1 MLQTLAKP
9 LSLQEFLALPETEP
23 AREFIDGKILQKP
36 MPQGQH
42 SRLQQKLITAINN
55 ITEEAQ
61 TALALPELRCS
72 FGNRSIVPDIAVFAW
87 DRVPTEPNG
96 TIANQFSAPPDWIIE
111 ILSPDQSMTR
121 VTRNILHC
129 LDHGS
134 QMGWLI
140 DPQEQV
146 VLVHQTAPNPT
157 PLIQTAPQDLL
168 QERPDPSTPQARSQ
182 RIQTQLLENS
192 TDRLPVPTLC
202 SDFTLTLGQLFNWL
216 KLKIN

>member
-23 AREFIDGKILQKP
+23 ASEFIDGKILQKP

-42 SRLQQKLITAINN
+42 SRLQQKLITAINR

-72 FGNRSIVPDIAVFAW
+72 FGDRSIVPDIAVFAW
-87 DRVPTEPNG
+87 DRVPTEPDG

-129 LDHGS
+129 LDYGS

-140 DPQEQV
+140 DPQEKV
-146 VLVHQTAPNPT
+146 VLVHQPASHPNPA
-157 PLIQTAPQDLL
+157 IQAAPQNLL
-168 QERPDPSTPQARSQ
+168 PERPGHSTSPARSRQ
-182 RIQTQLLENS
+182 IQTQLLENS
-192 TDRLPVPTLC
+192 DDRLPVPTVC
-202 SDFTLTLGQLFNWL
+202 SDFSLTLGQLFNWL
-216 KLKIN
+216 KLA